1 MTDNIITIRPDHPD
15 QWESL
20 LRLFD
25 EMGSTVERAEDD
37 TYANVSSTD
46 GLGWVTFVI
55 DPPIVR
61 DWMADGYWAA
71 DADAIADRLRQE

>member
-1 MTDNIITIRPDHPD
+1 MTDTLITIQPNHPDHF
-15 QWESL
+15 EAL

-25 EMGSTVERAEDD
+25 EMGSTVERSEDG

-46 GLGWVTFVI
+46 GTEWVTFVV
-55 DPPIVR
+55 DPAIVR
-61 DWMADGYWAA
+61 DWEADGYWAA